1 MAKRGRVEAR
11 VTIPSGGAAVS
22 YTDSAGGPLTAT
34 VPAGNYAGPTAVLA
48 ELVTQI
54 QGLTGAVGANFT
66 GSLSAGESGT
76 GLVTIHSTDT
86 PWSLTWT
93 STTLR
98 DLLGFAGNIS
108 SVSAAQTGTKQ
119 AKGLW
124 LPDVEKWS
132 PRGDE
137 KSGGSNIGVTV
148 TDTRQISDDQG
159 NVQTLGGTSRKEIRG
174 LRWEGVS
181 QARTLIRY
189 ESVSNES
196 FEQFWSD
203 TFCGGFA
210 WFLRGARWTIWW
222 DADLSI
228 TTVATPVGLEEFD
241 PQTLVANWV
250 GRFVVGVPLLVVVP
264 S

>member
-1 MAKRGRVEAR
+1 MAKRGRIEAR
-11 VTIPSGGAAVS
+11 VTIPTGGAAVS

-34 VPAGNYAGPTAVLA
+34 VPAGNYTGPTAVLA

-66 GSLSAGESGT
+66 ASLSAGESGT
-76 GLVTIHSTDT
+76 GLVTMDT
-86 PWSLTWT
+86 SDEPWSLTWT
-93 STTLR
+93 STNLR
-98 DLLGFAGNIS
+98 DLLGYTANIS
-108 SVSAAQTGTKQ
+108 SVTTAQVGTKQ

-124 LPDVEKWS
+124 LPDVEKWT

-148 TDTRQISDDQG
+148 TDTRQLLDANG
-159 NVQTLGGTSRKEIRG
+159 TVQTLGGTSRKEIRG
-174 LRWEGVS
+174 LKWVGVS

-196 FEQFWSD
+196 FEQFWLD
-203 TFCGGFA
+203 TYCGSFT
-210 WFLRGARWTIWW
+210 WFLRGARWTIYW

-228 TTVATPVGLEEFD
+228 TTVAVPIGLSEFD
-241 PQTLVANWV
+241 PATLVPDWV
-250 GRFVVGVPLLVVVP
+250 GRFIVEAPLLSVVP
-264 S
+264 